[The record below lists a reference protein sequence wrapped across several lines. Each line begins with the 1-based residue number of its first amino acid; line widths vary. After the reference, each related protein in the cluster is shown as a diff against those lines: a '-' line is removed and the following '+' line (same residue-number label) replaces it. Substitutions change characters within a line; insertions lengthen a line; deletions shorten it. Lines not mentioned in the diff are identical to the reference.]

1 MQRAL
6 IARLVLTAALLGWP
20 ATLPAAEAPSPAPS
34 GRPAARELRFDQL
47 PKPAQEA
54 LVAVHRREAT
64 TPYACFGLSQKAYPA
79 AVGLLFETDYN
90 GDGEPDYIFRSPC
103 RSPQPAG
110 PSAPRDSIL
119 LSGPYGYA
127 VGEKFAAALGSIMGR
142 PALLAPAPCKDD
154 DPADEQPGCYLG
166 RLLDPATARWGAIQ
180 KISLRPD
187 GGGYVLSPYPP
198 LAARAPAPTPQPVS
212 APVEPPTAVKPPAAG
227 IAAIQPP
234 HEASAPVKP
243 GPALAAKPSPA
254 TAAIEPIR
262 KAPAPA
268 KPSPA
273 LAAVT
278 PAPAPKP
285 VSAPVGLPPAAK
297 PPPSATAAIDLPH
310 KAATPVKPAPAE
322 AAKPAKV
329 ASADI
334 LDRLDAE
341 LAALKTA
348 AASRPSVPAPPKA
361 KPVTLPDLHR
371 RAAELGV
378 EGGH

>member
-1 MQRAL
+1 MQRAH
-6 IARLVLTAALLGWP
+6 IIRLVLTAALCGWP
-20 ATLPAAEAPSPAPS
+20 AVAPAVEAAPPATP
-34 GRPAARELRFDQL
+34 GRAAAREVRFDQL

-54 LVAVHRREAT
+54 LSAVHRREAAT
-64 TPYACFGLSQKAYPA
+64 AYACYGLSQKAYPA

-90 GDGEPDYIFRSPC
+90 GDGAPDYIFRSPC

-180 KISLRPD
+180 RISLRPD

-198 LAARAPAPTPQPVS
+198 LVALPPAPTPQPVA
-212 APVEPPTAVKPPAAG
+212 APLAPPPAA
-227 IAAIQPP
+227 IAAIQSP
-234 HEASAPVKP
+234 HEAKA
-243 GPALAAKPSPA
+243 GPALAAKPPPLI
-254 TAAIEPIR
+254 AAIEPIR
-262 KAPAPA
+262 KATAPA

-278 PAPAPKP
+278 PVPTPKP
-285 VSAPVGLPPAAK
+285 VSPPVGLPPAAK
-297 PPPSATAAIDLPH
+297 PPPSVTAAIELPH
-310 KAATPVKPAPAE
+310 KATTPVKPAPAE
-322 AAKPAKV
+322 APKPAKV

-348 AASRPSVPAPPKA
+348 AASRPSVPAAPKA
-361 KPVTLPDLHR
+361 KPVTLPELHR

>member
-1 MQRAL
+1 MQRAH
-6 IARLVLTAALLGWP
+6 IIRLVLTAALCGWP
-20 ATLPAAEAPSPAPS
+20 AIAPAAEATPPTSP
-34 GRPAARELRFDQL
+34 GRAGAREVRFDQL

-54 LVAVHRREAT
+54 LWAVHRREAA
-64 TPYACFGLSQKAYPA
+64 TPYACFGLGQKAYAA

-212 APVEPPTAVKPPAAG
+212 APVEPPPAAKPPAAG

-234 HEASAPVKP
+234 REA
-243 GPALAAKPSPA
+243 
-254 TAAIEPIR
+254 T
-262 KAPAPA
+262 APA
-268 KPSPA
+268 KPSPT

-297 PPPSATAAIDLPH
+297 PPPSATAAVELPH
-310 KAATPVKPAPAE
+310 KATTPVKPAPAE